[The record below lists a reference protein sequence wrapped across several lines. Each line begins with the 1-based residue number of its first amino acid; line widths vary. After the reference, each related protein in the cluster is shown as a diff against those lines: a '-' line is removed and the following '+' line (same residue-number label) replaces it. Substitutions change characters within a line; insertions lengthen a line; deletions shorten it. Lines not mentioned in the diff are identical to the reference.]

1 MSVFLPPLMHRWL
14 EDFTSIDIILILFKI
29 EVSVH
34 KSPPS
39 TLANVTPAT
48 SKEIIT
54 PKLARINPGVSERL
68 DPSDR
73 MTRAV
78 AIFSNYGPP
87 EKSVVI

>member
-1 MSVFLPPLMHRWL
+1 MGKWQMSPQLQAKKL
-14 EDFTSIDIILILFKI
+14 S
-29 EVSVH
+29 S
-34 KSPPS
+34 
-39 TLANVTPAT
+39 
-48 SKEIIT
+48 